1 MLRVPQTSEGEASC
15 ETSYPAL
22 SSWCLEG
29 PLSHRAPSTSS
40 HNLAPVG
47 EAWPPG
53 IGEGP
58 SRLFTVIT
66 QESWKLLRQ
75 GLTGTGKELLGQ
87 ASGTPDSHH
96 LSVSL

>member
-1 MLRVPQTSEGEASC
+1 MSG
-15 ETSYPAL
+15 SYLAL

-58 SRLFTVIT
+58 FRLFTVIT
-66 QESWKLLRQ
+66 QESWKLLRR
-75 GLTGTGKELLGQ
+75 GLAGTGAELLGQ
-87 ASGTPDSHH
+87 APGTPDSHH